1 MDVLCR
7 KLNPPPTW
15 GASIKPLNK
24 KIMETLVF
32 IILSL
37 AGCWWLSKVPQIWR
51 ETIED
56 LKDCENFK

>member
-1 MDVLCR
+1 
-7 KLNPPPTW
+7 
-15 GASIKPLNK
+15 
-24 KIMETLVF
+24 METLVF

-37 AGCWWLSKVPQIWR
+37 AGCWWMSKVPQILR